1 METSV
6 GHIVNNL
13 VSKKKRGRWGEEGR
27 GGEVG
32 RGEERRGGGEE
43 RRGGWQNWGR
53 GSDGLLCNRLRAL
66 VRGDPDGSESCP
78 QCERACMK
86 SHTKDRGRR
95 FPITPVFTTIG
106 GKKNPY
112 VPASLPEGVD
122 VCLQQFVKDK
132 ERCRGRSDYRFV
144 VEKVEIV
151 G

>member
-6 GHIVNNL
+6 GHRVNNL

-32 RGEERRGGGEE
+32 RGEERS
-43 RRGGWQNWGR
+43 WQNWGR
-53 GSDGLLCNRLRAL
+53 GSDGLLCNRFRAL
-66 VRGDPDGSESCP
+66 VRGDPGGSESCP
-78 QCERACMK
+78 QCERACVK
-86 SHTKDRGRR
+86 SHTNDRGRR

-122 VCLQQFVKDK
+122 VLTAAVC
-132 ERCRGRSDYRFV
+132 
-144 VEKVEIV
+144 
-151 G
+151 